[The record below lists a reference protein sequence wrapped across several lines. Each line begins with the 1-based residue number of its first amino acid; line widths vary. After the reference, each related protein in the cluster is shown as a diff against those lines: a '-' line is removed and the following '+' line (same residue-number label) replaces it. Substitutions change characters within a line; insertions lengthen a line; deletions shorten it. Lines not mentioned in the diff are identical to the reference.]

1 MATGTINKQLSVET
15 AQATITQ
22 SFTNVR
28 TNQAVKIGNL
38 VYYQFNATANQ
49 SIAAWTE
56 FLKMPFD
63 LEQGAEVQFHGVYN
77 DADDILAMFEGNGA
91 TFISS
96 KTAMTSGKKI
106 SFNVVYLTVD

>member
-1 MATGTINKQLSVET
+1 MATGTINKQLTIET
-15 AQATITQ
+15 AQAILQ
-22 SFTNVR
+22 KSFTDVR

-38 VYYQFNATANQ
+38 VYYQFNAVANQ
-49 SIAAWTE
+49 SIAAWTG
-56 FLKMPFD
+56 FLQVPFN

-77 DADDILAMFEGNGA
+77 DADDILAMFEENGG

-96 KTAMTSGKKI
+96 KSAMASGKKI